1 MRVLI
6 IALLA
11 AISYAQTGPLYSS
24 EGTYNNP
31 TRADAEAKCS
41 DVGMSLCTVGQVFNA
56 VYNEV
61 FADLCYSGWFAD
73 DYEGSS
79 SGWFN
84 NEEGSCSGTG
94 FQSWSPANPG
104 AHCCSSSLSEVAPT
118 NCASYDCLAQGDYIS
133 VDDASSVFCA
143 SGTCDVDTCCQS
155 WVAAPEYITLPITFP
170 RYVYPNA
177 EEAND
182 ACAAYHP
189 DLQLCTQDEV
199 QGASVTNSICASGFW
214 VTSRDENNAN
224 SGYGQGWYIGE
235 DFANDCG
242 GQTGLRDWIPAS
254 GLGAA
259 HCCVKSYQKSGYR
272 VINGYSSDGEYS
284 TEGASAYCQ
293 NLGYSYDLC
302 SEAQLEQV
310 VKMTNPNICM
320 SGFMSDASGWY
331 QGDVTVQGCG
341 TANSFSA
348 WLSPIAGAH
357 CCLSSRVVAEAGGPY
372 GIIPSSGIYA
382 QSTMSSGA
390 VAAQAC
396 LDAGYGQ
403 LCTIGQQAYV
413 EENPSEYGDI
423 ACKVGWAQDGDGYD
437 YGYWS
442 GCGTADTWNN
452 NWRPAGNPVAHCC
465 AADVPEVSMVE
476 YPYYNGGWNTYT
488 YDVAAGFCTG
498 NYALCTQDQVELIAT
513 EGVTF
518 NGVTQLEDKIC
529 KQGWYLDGSMGWYQ
543 GAAGSCGATG
553 SRSFGASV
561 ATNHCCL
568 GFEADLGTTQAP
580 EPTDPPKPPV
590 FLQYPGRYQFTTE
603 DAAKAACQ
611 AQNSEY
617 SLCADYEMVMAAEE
631 GAGLDVSGADIFPN
645 FAGVEPQFNI
655 GLSVWLDSERQTLG
669 ITYGWYSFDG
679 TSGSWKSWRPQNA
692 DGDWNLGAFC
702 CYADAFVQAPVSTES
717 LSPTLDPTVA
727 TTMDPTVEP
736 SMEITMDPT
745 ADPTAATTSIDPS
758 ETLPSSLAIS
768 GDCQDTGFKVE
779 GFDTITFCA
788 LDGFVYLNGRNTC
801 VPSTGAEDVIYNSL
815 TTVWN
820 DQWYLAAEPCDRGLT
835 YVEATQDQLWITNE
849 MCNNLEKEIV
859 ELETSTAD
867 YMDGWTQSVIDLV
880 NDNKGQ
886 FTPETQQAL
895 DDYLDTLRIGQN

>member
-1 MRVLI
+1 MRLFI
-6 IALLA
+6 IALLF

-24 EGTYNNP
+24 EGTYSNP
-31 TRADAEAKCS
+31 TRADAQAKCS

-56 VYNEV
+56 VYNEG
-61 FADLCYSGWFAD
+61 FANLCYSGWFAD

-104 AHCCSSSLSEVAPT
+104 AHCCSSSLAAVAPT

-155 WVAAPEYITLPITFP
+155 WVAAPEYITLPLTFP
-170 RYVYPNA
+170 RYIYAEP

-235 DFANDCG
+235 NFANDCG
-242 GQTGLRDWIPAS
+242 GQTGLREWKPAS

-272 VINGYSSDGEYS
+272 VINKHSSDGEYN

-293 NLGYSYDLC
+293 SLGYSYDLC
-302 SEAQLEQV
+302 SQAQLEQV

-341 TANSFSA
+341 TANTFSA
-348 WLSPIAGAH
+348 WLSPVAGAH

-396 LDAGYGQ
+396 EDAGYDQ

-413 EENPSEYGDI
+413 EDNPSEYGDI
-423 ACKVGWAQDGDGYD
+423 ACKVGWAQDGDGGYD
-437 YGYWS
+437 AGYWS

-465 AADVPEVSMVE
+465 AADVPEVSMVQ

-498 NYALCTQDQVELIAT
+498 DYALCTQDQVELIAT

-518 NGVTQLEDKIC
+518 NGVTQLEDSIC

-553 SRSFGASV
+553 SRSFVASV
-561 ATNHCCL
+561 ATYHCCL

-580 EPTDPPKPPV
+580 DPVVFIQEPATG
-590 FLQYPGRYQFTTE
+590 YPYNNAQDAE
-603 DAAKAACQ
+603 DACKAV
-611 AQNSEY
+611 NSEY
-617 SLCADYEMVMAAEE
+617 NLCADYEIIEVATSGIAAVDGWQGIEAQTNLCYTVYTDPE
-631 GAGLDVSGADIFPN
+631 R
-645 FAGVEPQFNI
+645 
-655 GLSVWLDSERQTLG
+655 SENHL
-669 ITYGWYSFDG
+669 YGWYVSE
-679 TSGSWKSWRPQNA
+679 SGSCAGGGPAWKSWRSSGVFA
-692 DGDWNLGAFC
+692 GAYC
-702 CYADAFVQAPVSTES
+702 CYSPAFADPATEAPVETEEPTES
-717 LSPTLDPTVA
+717 LSPTLTPTVA

-758 ETLPSSLAIS
+758 ETLPSSLPIS

-801 VPSTGAEDVIYNSL
+801 VPSTGAEDVMHNSL
-815 TTVWN
+815 ATVWN

-835 YVEATQDQLWITNE
+835 YDEATQDQLWITNE
-849 MCNNLEKEIV
+849 MCNNLEKEIE
-859 ELETSTAD
+859 ELETSTAN

-880 NDNKGQ
+880 NANKGQ
-886 FTPETQQAL
+886 FTLETQQAL
-895 DDYLDTLRIGQN
+895 DAYLDTLQNGQN

>member
-1 MRVLI
+1 MRVLL

-24 EGTYNNP
+24 EGTYSNP
-31 TRADAEAKCS
+31 TRADAQAKCS

-56 VYNEV
+56 VYNEG
-61 FADLCYSGWFAD
+61 FANLCYSGWFAD

-104 AHCCSSSLSEVAPT
+104 AHCCSSSLAEVAPT
-118 NCASYDCLAQGDYIS
+118 NCASYDCLAQGEYIS

-155 WVAAPEYITLPITFP
+155 WVAAPEYITLPLTFP
-170 RYVYPNA
+170 RYIYPNA

-235 DFANDCG
+235 NFANDCG
-242 GQTGLRDWIPAS
+242 GQTGLREWKPAS

-272 VINGYSSDGEYS
+272 VINKHSSDGEYN

-293 NLGYSYDLC
+293 SLGYSYDLC
-302 SEAQLEQV
+302 SQAQLEQV

-341 TANSFSA
+341 TANTFSA
-348 WLSPIAGAH
+348 WLSPVAGAH

-396 LDAGYGQ
+396 EDAGYDQ

-413 EENPSEYGDI
+413 EDNPSEYGDI
-423 ACKVGWAQDGDGYD
+423 ACKVGWAQDGDGGYD
-437 YGYWS
+437 AGYWS

-465 AADVPEVSMVE
+465 AEDVPEVSMVQ

-498 NYALCTQDQVELIAT
+498 DYALCTQDQVELIAT

-518 NGVTQLEDKIC
+518 EGVTQLEDSIC

-543 GAAGSCGATG
+543 GAAGKCGATG

-561 ATNHCCL
+561 ATYHCCL

-580 EPTDPPKPPV
+580 DPVVFIQEPATG
-590 FLQYPGRYQFTTE
+590 YPYNNAQDAE
-603 DAAKAACQ
+603 DACKAV
-611 AQNSEY
+611 NSEY
-617 SLCADYEMVMAAEE
+617 NLCADYEIIEVATSGIAAVDGWQGIEAQTNLCYTVYTDPE
-631 GAGLDVSGADIFPN
+631 R
-645 FAGVEPQFNI
+645 
-655 GLSVWLDSERQTLG
+655 SENHL
-669 ITYGWYSFDG
+669 YGWYVSE
-679 TSGSWKSWRPQNA
+679 SGSCAGGGPAWKSWRSSGVFA
-692 DGDWNLGAFC
+692 GAYC
-702 CYADAFVQAPVSTES
+702 CYSPAFAEPATEAPVETEE
-717 LSPTLDPTVA
+717 PTDEPVKTEEPTEEPVETEEPTDLETTEPVKTEAPVDPTDAPVA
-727 TTMDPTVEP
+727 D
-736 SMEITMDPT
+736 S
-745 ADPTAATTSIDPS
+745 
-758 ETLPSSLAIS
+758 LPSSVATPS
-768 GDCQDTGFKVE
+768 SCVDTGFSIE
-779 GFDTITFCA
+779 GFESLVWCEY
-788 LDGFVYLNGRNTC
+788 DGSVYLNGRDTC
-801 VPSTGAEDVIYNSL
+801 VSSGTDESTMFAALQS
-815 TTVWN
+815 VWDN
-820 DQWYLAAEPCDRGLT
+820 DWDLAAGDCTGDKT
-835 YVEATQDQLWITNE
+835 YEESTDDQLWITNE
-849 MCNNLEKEIV
+849 MCNNLEDDIAQ
-859 ELETSTAD
+859 LETQTSE
-867 YMDGWTQSVIDLV
+867 YMEQWTQSVIDLV
-880 NDNKGQ
+880 NSQMSNFDADTQ
-886 FTPETQQAL
+886 SALSAYLETLQQE
-895 DDYLDTLRIGQN
+895 